1 MATKTKSTTTAPR
14 IKPITEPLSK
24 SGLIEHIASSSG
36 VEKRDVRA
44 VLQSLEQ
51 TVAATV
57 HKKGAGQFTLPG
69 LLKISVQAVPA
80 KPRRKGID
88 PFTKEERWFDAK
100 KATVKVKIRALK
112 KLKDAAL

>member
-1 MATKTKSTTTAPR
+1 MATKSKSSTSGSR

-24 SGLIEHIASSSG
+24 SGLIEHIANDSG

-44 VLQSLEQ
+44 VLQALEQ
-51 TVAATV
+51 TVAGAV

-88 PFTKEERWFDAK
+88 PFTKEERWFEAK

-112 KLKDAAL
+112 KLKDAAV